1 MGATSGAMSVAAMN
15 TTGLVG
21 ANRSGVGLELR
32 RGASAIA
39 VGYQRSVNARASVSP
54 SAQSPAMKAHD
65 GHGLASVRR

>member
-1 MGATSGAMSVAAMN
+1 MAQGP
-15 TTGLVG
+15 
-21 ANRSGVGLELR
+21 
-32 RGASAIA
+32 SAIA